1 MKKQLF
7 LLIASA
13 LLLGGCNNNGGG
25 AETSNVDPASSSA
38 TSEVRP
44 GTQFTVEDGRYISD
58 AGENTIF
65 EFASGKLNID
75 VYVNVKNLI
84 YFSPNEKYSTKD
96 AKVEFIYAEAFDQFS
111 LYQNSYMSFA
121 SKNRSGKD
129 VNFAIFYLDN
139 SGQKGNLY
147 LAQINKTSSS
157 VSYSINPL
165 VLYNESKVKDL
176 ASNLYHSGSGLY
188 YFKSHEKVTV
198 TLNNYIGGVETRT
211 AYVRAHFDP
220 GVNYLYIDTSE
231 TGSFGQETKSYNS
244 FSLHSFYASSIK
256 ETEALSSGVI
266 RLSNYVSDTKSYKLE
281 ITDSRNVWTIPSVE
295 LFR

>member
-1 MKKQLF
+1 MLSLPLANSKIVF
-7 LLIASA
+7 SPASEMYLPSSTVNWVPGLTSLVA
-13 LLLGGCNNNGGG
+13 EDTLEVSAPPPLLLH
-25 AETSNVDPASSSA
+25 PPSSSA
-38 TSEVRP
+38 
-44 GTQFTVEDGRYISD
+44 D
-58 AGENTIF
+58 A
-65 EFASGKLNID
+65 
-75 VYVNVKNLI
+75 
-84 YFSPNEKYSTKD
+84 
-96 AKVEFIYAEAFDQFS
+96 
-111 LYQNSYMSFA
+111 
-121 SKNRSGKD
+121 
-129 VNFAIFYLDN
+129 
-139 SGQKGNLY
+139 
-147 LAQINKTSSS
+147 INKTSSS

-165 VLYNESKVKDL
+165 VLYNESKINDL

-198 TLNNYIGGVETRT
+198 TLNDFIGGVETRN

-231 TGSFGQETKSYNS
+231 SGSFGQDTKSYYN

-281 ITDSRNVWTIPSVE
+281 ITDSRNVWTIPSIE

>member
-25 AETSNVDPASSSA
+25 AETSNVDPSSSA

-96 AKVEFIYAEAFDQFS
+96 AKVEFIYAEAFDQFH
-111 LYQNSYMSFA
+111 LYQNSYMSFT

-129 VNFAIFYLDN
+129 VNFAIFYSDN
-139 SGQKGNLY
+139 SGQKGDLF

-157 VSYSINPL
+157 TSYSINPL
-165 VLYNESKVKDL
+165 ILYSESKVKDL
-176 ASNLYHSGSGLY
+176 ASNLYKAGAGLY

-198 TLNNYIGGVETRT
+198 TLNDYKGGVETRN

-220 GVNYLYIDTSE
+220 GVNYLYIETSE
-231 TGSFGQETKSYNS
+231 TGAFGQETKSYNS
-244 FSLHSFYASSIK
+244 FTLHSFYASMIK

-266 RLSNYVSDTKSYKLE
+266 RLYDYVSDTKSYKLA
-281 ITDSRNVWTIPSVE
+281 ITDSGNVWTIPSVE